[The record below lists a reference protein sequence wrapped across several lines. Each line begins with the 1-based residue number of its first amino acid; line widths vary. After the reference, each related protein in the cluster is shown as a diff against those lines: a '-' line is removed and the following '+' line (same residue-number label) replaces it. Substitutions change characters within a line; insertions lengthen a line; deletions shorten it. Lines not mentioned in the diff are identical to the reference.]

1 VILEPSGHV
10 SSAPVLEVHGFSVRI
25 NGTELVSDLDLSLK
39 PKELV
44 CLVGES
50 GSGKSLTSLA
60 IMGLLGRGL
69 SSSADRFVFMG
80 KDISG
85 ISEGEMEALRGDR
98 MAMVF
103 QEPMTSL
110 NPVMRIGDQLVEP
123 LIRHRG
129 MSRGDAW
136 RLAEDMLRKV
146 QIPAAAERMNVFPHQ
161 LSGGMRQR
169 VMIAMALI
177 CRPALLI
184 ADEPTT
190 ALDVTIQG
198 QVLQLIDELRNEL
211 GTATLFVTHNLAVVA
226 EIADVVYV
234 MYAGKVVERATKMDL
249 FNDPQHPYTLALFAA
264 IPRSSDA
271 GQPLAAIGGQVP
283 HVLAM
288 PQGCRFEPRCPFS
301 TARCASEPPPL
312 REISPEHLVAC
323 WNAPVEGV
331 QH

>member
-1 VILEPSGHV
+1 MEPSGYEN
-10 SSAPVLEVHGFSVRI
+10 PNLVLDVRGLSVRI
-25 NGTELVSDLDLSLK
+25 KGTELVSGLDLSLK
-39 PKELV
+39 RKELV

-50 GSGKSLTSLA
+50 GSGKSLTSLS
-60 IMGLLGRGL
+60 IMGLLGQNL
-69 SSSADRFVFMG
+69 SSTADHIVFMG
-80 KDISG
+80 KDISRAT
-85 ISEGEMEALRGDR
+85 EAEMETLRGDR

-129 MSRGDAW
+129 VGHGEAW
-136 RLAEDMLRKV
+136 QLAEDMLRKV

-177 CRPALLI
+177 CRPSLLI

-226 EIADVVYV
+226 EIADIVYV
-234 MYAGKVVERATKMDL
+234 MYAGNVVERASKLDL

-264 IPRSSDA
+264 IPRSSDV
-271 GQPLAAIGGQVP
+271 GRPLSAIGGQVP
-283 HVLAM
+283 QVSAM
-288 PQGCRFEPRCPFS
+288 PKGCRFETRCPFR
-301 TARCASEPPPL
+301 TAQCRNEPPPL
-312 REISPEHLVAC
+312 REISPDHLVAC
-323 WNAPVEGV
+323 WHAPVEGA
-331 QH
+331 QY